1 MVDLVKIRRKAKEKK
16 DAEAVMAAASA
27 ETAAG
32 EAFAAA
38 TRTVHIEV
46 PHTAVALEEPP
57 KLARFLETAGQRHA
71 ADSRKKSEASEV
83 QQELLTFV
91 IAGEQY
97 AIGIERVVEIIT
109 PRPITRVPNAGAS
122 LVGILSLRGAIVA
135 LIDVRSRLGHSSAAE
150 TTAETRVIVVEH
162 NDENVGFLVD
172 RVLRVVKVAEG
183 TVEPQPIVHTSEQ
196 DISVRGVFRHGA
208 ALTIL
213 LDLENLLANGTGL

>member
-32 EAFAAA
+32 EAPA
-38 TRTVHIEV
+38 TRTAHIDV
-46 PHTAVALEEPP
+46 PHTAIAVNEPP
-57 KLARFLETAGQRHA
+57 KLARFLETAGERHA
-71 ADSRKKSEASEV
+71 ADSKKKSKASEA
-83 QQELLTFV
+83 QQELLTFA

-135 LIDVRSRLGHSSAAE
+135 LIDVRGRLGHPSTTA

-172 RVLRVVKVAEG
+172 RVLRVVKVAEE
-183 TVEPQPIVHTSEQ
+183 TVEPQPIAHASEQ
-196 DISVRGVFRHGA
+196 DISVRGVFRHGT

-213 LDLENLLANGTGL
+213 LDLENLLSNGTGL